1 MLFLKKI
8 KLTSMKKTILVA
20 TLLFSALTTIQ
31 AQSVKLGLKAGLNYA
46 NQTGAAITINGQ
58 NYKTGALSSYHAGL
72 VAELRL
78 FKGLAV
84 QPELL
89 YSTQGATYKN
99 ALGDITNKV
108 GYLAIPVMI
117 KIGLSKSIS
126 LELGPQASFLLSEK
140 DNVNLSKSNTFDF
153 AVAGG
158 LGLKVTKSI
167 FLQARYGL
175 GLTEIS
181 KEAQIKNSVVQV
193 SAGILF

>member
-1 MLFLKKI
+1 
-8 KLTSMKKTILVA
+8 MKKTILVTA
-20 TLLFSALTTIQ
+20 LLFSALTTIQ

-46 NQTGAAITINGQ
+46 NQTGTDITVNSK
-58 NYKTGALSSYHAGL
+58 NYKNEAISSYHAGL
-72 VAELRL
+72 VAEINL
-78 FKGLAV
+78 FEGLAL

-99 ALGDITNKV
+99 ALGDITNEV
-108 GYLAIPVMI
+108 GYLSIPIII
-117 KIGLSKSIS
+117 KINLSKSIS

-140 DNVNLSKSNTFDF
+140 DNVDLSKSNTFDF
-153 AVAGG
+153 GVAGG

-181 KEAQIKNSVVQV
+181 KEAQTKNSVIQV
-193 SAGILF
+193 SAGLLF

>member
-1 MLFLKKI
+1 
-8 KLTSMKKTILVA
+8 MKKTILIA
-20 TLLFSALTTIQ
+20 TLFFSTLTTIQ
-31 AQSVKLGLKAGLNYA
+31 GQSVKLGLKAGLNYA
-46 NQTGAAITINGQ
+46 NQTGTNLTVDSE
-58 NYKTGALSSYHAGL
+58 NYKKEAISSYHAGL
-72 VAELRL
+72 VAEINL
-78 FKGLAV
+78 FEGLAL

-89 YSTQGATYKN
+89 YSTQGATYKGISGTI
-99 ALGDITNKV
+99 GDITNKV

-140 DNVNLSKSNTFDF
+140 DNVNLYKSNTFDF

-181 KEAQIKNSVVQV
+181 KEAQAKNSVVQV
-193 SAGILF
+193 SAGLLF

>member
-1 MLFLKKI
+1 MR
-8 KLTSMKKTILVA
+8 KTILIAV
-20 TLLFSALTTIQ
+20 LLFSALTTIQ

-46 NQTGAAITINGQ
+46 NQTGTNFQTEAI
-58 NYKTGALSSYHAGL
+58 SSYHAGL
-72 VAELRL
+72 VAELSL
-78 FKGLAV
+78 FKGLAI

-89 YSTQGATYKN
+89 YSTQGAKYKT
-99 ALGDITNKV
+99 ALEDITNEV
-108 GYLAIPVMI
+108 GYLSIPIMI
-117 KIGLSKSIS
+117 KINLSKSIS

-140 DNVNLSKSNTFDF
+140 DNVVLSNSNSFDF

-181 KEAQIKNSVVQV
+181 KEAQAKNSVVQV
-193 SAGILF
+193 SAGLLF

>member
-8 KLTSMKKTILVA
+8 KLISMKKTILVA
-20 TLLFSALTTIQ
+20 TLLFSSITIVQ
-31 AQSVKLGLKAGLNYA
+31 AQSIKLGIKAGINYA
-46 NQTGAAITINGQ
+46 NQTSTAIMIHGQ

-117 KIGLSKSIS
+117 KIGLSKSII

-167 FLQARYGL
+167 FIQARYGL